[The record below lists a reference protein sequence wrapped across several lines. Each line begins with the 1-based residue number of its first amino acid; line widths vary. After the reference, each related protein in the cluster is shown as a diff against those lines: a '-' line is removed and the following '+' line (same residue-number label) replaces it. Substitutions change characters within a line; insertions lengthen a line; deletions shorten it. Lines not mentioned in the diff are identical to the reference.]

1 MIIGRETYSGM
12 RMYRSENP
20 LIYIFY
26 YKSTRDEEYLQKAL
40 EGINKEY
47 VEYESDN
54 RN

>member
-1 MIIGRETYSGM
+1 M

-26 YKSTRDEEYLQKAL
+26 YKGTRDEEYLQKAL
-40 EGINKEY
+40 EGINEEY

-54 RN
+54 RD

>member
-12 RMYRSENP
+12 RMYRSKKP

-26 YKSTRDEEYLQKAL
+26 YKGTRDEEYLQKAL
-40 EGINKEY
+40 EGINEEY

-54 RN
+54 RD